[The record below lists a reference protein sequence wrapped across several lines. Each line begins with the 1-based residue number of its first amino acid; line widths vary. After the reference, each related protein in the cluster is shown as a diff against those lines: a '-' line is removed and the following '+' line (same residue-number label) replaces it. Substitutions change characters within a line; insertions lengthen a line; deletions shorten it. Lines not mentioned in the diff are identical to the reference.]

1 MPRRDDPKSS
11 RPGKSGDAFQKITG
25 IGPAL
30 ERRLWSAG
38 ILSYDDLARRS
49 PEEIAAALN
58 DVTGMSSERV
68 TSQNWTGQARDLAG
82 SPAEAPVPRQHYAA
96 FHLEF
101 LLESDNRV
109 RRTRVRDH
117 QTDARDAWPGWDE
130 ERLLSFL
137 RDRIPLPAA
146 ATAEGVPSPE
156 PDREQS
162 PEQAPAGT
170 GPADTG
176 PPPPYAPEAAPSL
189 YVAIEELDPIREG
202 QRGYRQ
208 NPGEPIPVRLVLRL
222 SLVGT
227 SSYDTFDFSAA
238 IAARAFGSHDR
249 LPLGTARGVIRI
261 NDPVSVRVD
270 GTALPAGLYR
280 LVATVDIYPAGH
292 SPRQSPLHS
301 HGASGG
307 LIGIADD
314 PPESVA
320 SVA

>member
-176 PPPPYAPEAAPSL
+176 PPLPHELGGKCFPLGRPVPVAGYPVDSRKLTEEARSVDGERGTRPDNGRSEGASL
-189 YVAIEELDPIREG
+189 YIRL
-202 QRGYRQ
+202 YV
-208 NPGEPIPVRLVLRL
+208 NALRAVHSF
-222 SLVGT
+222 SLGLLNST
-227 SSYDTFDFSAA
+227 LALHLR
-238 IAARAFGSHDR
+238 ARASNGISHR
-249 LPLGTARGVIRI
+249 
-261 NDPVSVRVD
+261 
-270 GTALPAGLYR
+270 
-280 LVATVDIYPAGH
+280 
-292 SPRQSPLHS
+292 
-301 HGASGG
+301 
-307 LIGIADD
+307 
-314 PPESVA
+314 
-320 SVA
+320 